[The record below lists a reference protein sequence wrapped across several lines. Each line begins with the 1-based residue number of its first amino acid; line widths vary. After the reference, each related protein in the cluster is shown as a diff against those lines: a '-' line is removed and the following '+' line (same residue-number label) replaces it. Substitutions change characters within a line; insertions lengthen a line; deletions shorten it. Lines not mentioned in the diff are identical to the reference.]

1 MNYLFLDLSTT
12 STGWAIADNKGTL
25 IRFGC
30 ITASSSNFIKRILK
44 IKEELF
50 KLIKEFQ
57 VTKIIAEEVHLDD
70 FKSTHTYKVLI
81 YLQYAMLEA
90 MYLADPKIQY
100 EFIQANSWRSKIG
113 IKTGRGVKRESL
125 KKADIQY
132 VMDNYGIQVNDD
144 IADAICL
151 KDAYFNDQGFSWD

>member
-12 STGWAIADNKGTL
+12 STGWAIADNEGKL
-25 IRFGC
+25 VKYGC
-30 ITASSSNFIKRILK
+30 ITSSSTNFIKRIIK
-44 IKEELF
+44 IKEQLF
-50 KLIKEFQ
+50 NLIKEYKI
-57 VTKIIAEEVHLDD
+57 TNIIAEEVHLDD

-90 MYLADPKIQY
+90 MYLADPKISY

-113 IKTGRGVKRESL
+113 IKTGRGIKRETL

-132 VMDNYGIQVNDD
+132 VQDNYGIVVNDD

-151 KDAYFNDQGFSWD
+151 KDAYFNDRGFDWN